1 MRAHIKSFCLEF
13 DYPEEAIKSL
23 LADFD
28 ALKKTE
34 YYNLFKAYVN
44 LYETD
49 DASFDHGYALRAT
62 KAISEKTGI
71 NRYALDLLLYIC
83 LAKHCRELYDQA
95 ELPVKVYHDSM
106 LDLKWKLMECKKVRG
121 VWGSFVA
128 SWFSRFFDLSRFALG
143 RLQFE
148 DDPCMESY
156 EKNGI
161 KLNPGDWVIGIHI
174 PSAGKLT
181 MEACMDSLRQA
192 AEFFADRF
200 PDGVAKFRCHS
211 WLLAGNHKDYLAPE
225 TGIRKFADLFDVV
238 TVTPHPEGYDLWRIF
253 NKEYNGSTEGFP
265 AETSLQRA
273 YLKMLA
279 DGNAPET
286 GLGYIFMKDGEI
298 INR

>member
-1 MRAHIKSFCLEF
+1 MKAHIKSFCTEY
-13 DYPEEAIKSL
+13 DYPEEAIQSL

-34 YYNLFKAYVN
+34 CYPLFRAYVD
-44 LYETD
+44 LYEAD
-49 DASFDHGYALRAT
+49 DVSFDHAAALRAMR
-62 KAISEKTGI
+62 KISEITGI

-83 LAKHCRELYDQA
+83 LARHCRELYDEA
-95 ELPVKVYHDSM
+95 GIPVRIYHDSM
-106 LDLKWKLMECKKVRG
+106 KDLKWKLMECKKVHG

-128 SWFSRFFDLSRFALG
+128 SWFPRFFDLSRFALG

-148 DDPCMESY
+148 DDPSVECY

-161 KLNPGDWVIGIHI
+161 KLNYGDWVIGIHI
-174 PSAGKLT
+174 PSAGKLNIDD
-181 MEACMDSLRQA
+181 CMDSLRQA
-192 AEFFADRF
+192 SEFFADRF

-225 TGIRKFADLFDVV
+225 TGIRKFAELFDVV
-238 TVTPHPEGYDLWRIF
+238 KVTPHPEGYDLWRIF
-253 NKEYNGSTEGFP
+253 GKEYSGSTEGFP

-286 GLGYIFMKDGEI
+286 GLGFIFMKDGEI
-298 INR
+298 IR

>member
-1 MRAHIKSFCLEF
+1 MKAHIKSFCTEY
-13 DYPEEAIKSL
+13 DYPAEAIASL
-23 LADFD
+23 LADYD
-28 ALKKTE
+28 ALKATE
-34 YYNLFKAYVN
+34 YYPLFRAYID
-44 LYETD
+44 LYEQD
-49 DASFDHGYALRAT
+49 DASFNHSSALRANQ
-62 KAISEKTGI
+62 KIAEATGI

-83 LAKHCRELYDQA
+83 LARHCRELYDEA
-95 ELPVKVYHDSM
+95 EIPVRIYHDSM
-106 LDLKWKLMECKKVRG
+106 KDLKWKLMECKKVHG

-128 SWFSRFFDLSRFALG
+128 SWFPRFFDLSRFALG

-148 DDPCMESY
+148 DDPSTDTY

-161 KLNPGDWVIGIHI
+161 KLNYGDWVIGMHI

-181 MEACMDSLRQA
+181 TEDCMDSLRQA
-192 AEFFADRF
+192 AEFYADRF

-238 TVTPHPEGYDLWRIF
+238 KVTPHPEGHDLWRIF
-253 NKEYNGSTEGFP
+253 NKNYEGSTEGFP

-286 GLGYIFMKDGEI
+286 GLGFIFMKDGEI
-298 INR
+298 IR